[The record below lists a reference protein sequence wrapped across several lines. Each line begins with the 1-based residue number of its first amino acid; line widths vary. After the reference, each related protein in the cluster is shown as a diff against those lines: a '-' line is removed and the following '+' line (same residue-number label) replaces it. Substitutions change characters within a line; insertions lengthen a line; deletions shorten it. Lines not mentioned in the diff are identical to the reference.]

1 MLIFSNLDFVRFV
14 HMLVDCDSRGCIW
27 FWGKKQHFFPHTAA
41 GVDRLDVQPCGEHNL
56 SNTAL
61 CLTAEIRPVCRG
73 EAK

>member
-1 MLIFSNLDFVRFV
+1 MLIFSNLDFVRFA

-56 SNTAL
+56 L
-61 CLTAEIRPVCRG
+61 
-73 EAK
+73 

>member
-1 MLIFSNLDFVRFV
+1 MFIFSKLDFVRFA

-27 FWGKKQHFFPHTAA
+27 FWGKNNIFFLTQQQVWTDWMSSHVVNTTF
-41 GVDRLDVQPCGEHNL
+41 

-61 CLTAEIRPVCRG
+61 CLTAEIRPVCHG